1 MRSNRSLG
9 VQFVILKL
17 VGYQSDVMDQRQAGY
32 CIFYVCVFSSTVPR
46 LVGALYSDLSNR

>member
-17 VGYQSDVMDQRQAGY
+17 VGYQSDVMGPTSSRVLHLLCVRIQFY
-32 CIFYVCVFSSTVPR
+32 CTEASGCTV
-46 LVGALYSDLSNR
+46 L